1 MAQHLFTRITP
12 PIVSVKYYL
21 HGELPLPADWGYG
34 DAILV
39 RHGPTAHKSNL
50 LAEAIAAGQRVL
62 AISESELKNYTWPDH
77 VCIISDKDQNGNPV
91 VSEFGPSGFA
101 KRGLDGYEAEVY
113 AIVHFDFSPEQRAN
127 ILAYNASMQM
137 VSYGFL
143 EYPGLAIQALT
154 LGEFSFSATF
164 DNSVICSTHTG
175 MCLAAS
181 GCFFP
186 DRIYTSLA
194 PAHLAYFF
202 DVPTPANLKVIEEEA
217 MTTAILVNA
226 HAVSRQLHET
236 VYTPTHPKRGSS
248 SSEFRETKAALIKE
262 SPNCYICGRTAE
274 ESGSPLELHHTAV
287 EWSLANSADLT
298 KIQEYYPQAKSIEQF
313 LDSVDNG
320 TILCARCHRSPLRGV
335 HMITFPAWVVQ
346 KYQLDNWDLVNGP
359 NHTSMAALDND
370 QSGYYPEH

>member
-1 MAQHLFTRITP
+1 MAYNQAMAG
-12 PIVSVKYYL
+12 S
-21 HGELPLPADWGYG
+21 EYG
-34 DAILV
+34 WLQYFDIALDAIT
-39 RHGPTAHKSNL
+39 HAHFT
-50 LAEAIAAGQRVL
+50 G
-62 AISESELKNYTWPDH
+62 TWGDT
-77 VCIISDKDQNGNPV
+77 I
-91 VSEFGPSGFA
+91 
-101 KRGLDGYEAEVY
+101 
-113 AIVHFDFSPEQRAN
+113 
-127 ILAYNASMQM
+127 
-137 VSYGFL
+137 
-143 EYPGLAIQALT
+143 
-154 LGEFSFSATF
+154 
-164 DNSVICSTHTG
+164 ICSTHVSLVLMGTG
-175 MCLAAS
+175 K
-181 GCFFP
+181 FFP
-186 DRIYTSLA
+186 NCVPTAVI
-194 PAHLAYFF
+194 PAHFAYWFNI
-202 DVPTPANLKVIEEEA
+202 PTPANLKVIEEEA